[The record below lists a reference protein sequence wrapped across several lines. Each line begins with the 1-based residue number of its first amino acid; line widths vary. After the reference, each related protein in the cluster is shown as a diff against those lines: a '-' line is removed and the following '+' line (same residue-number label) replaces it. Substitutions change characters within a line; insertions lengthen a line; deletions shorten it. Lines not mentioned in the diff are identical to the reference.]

1 MNRKNV
7 DAAEG
12 KKNPR
17 GRERRGK
24 EMGIKGEKREND
36 GRRKTIESKKRRE
49 EKGKGGER
57 IQRRARPQGLPTP
70 RPGRVPPRLHGNG
83 AANAEQRSTASSALR
98 EAGMSQE

>member
-7 DAAEG
+7 DAAEE

-24 EMGIKGEKREND
+24 EMGIKGEKRENE
-36 GRRKTIESKKRRE
+36 GRRKTTESKKRRE

-57 IQRRARPQGLPTP
+57 IQRRAVP
-70 RPGRVPPRLHGNG
+70 RAAPRLGL
-83 AANAEQRSTASSALR
+83 AASRPVSMATARPTRSSAAPLP
-98 EAGMSQE
+98 QP